1 MKHPVSFVSV
11 PSLIHSSPCV
21 FYDYLFQE
29 VSTLLLA
36 ASVMGDSMS
45 LLNWLGFAVC
55 LCGISLHVGLKA
67 LNSKREFRFC

>member
-1 MKHPVSFVSV
+1 M
-11 PSLIHSSPCV
+11 SP
-21 FYDYLFQE
+21 FAQE

-36 ASVMGDSMS
+36 AWVMGDSIS

-67 LNSKREFRFC
+67 LNSKREFVRPVAGSATIMSSRNS